1 MRQESND
8 SSHLSSRSTSPAVSH
23 VHLPGHLA
31 YATIA
36 QLRLLA
42 SAAPRFSVV
51 SLVAAQIRT
60 AASLPARVQGE
71 GGGLNLFLEIAQT
84 HANCNFYQFTP
95 VRLSEGR
102 ALAHPPD

>member
-1 MRQESND
+1 MY
-8 SSHLSSRSTSPAVSH
+8 
-23 VHLPGHLA
+23 LPGDLA

-60 AASLPARVQGE
+60 AASLPARVQG
-71 GGGLNLFLEIAQT
+71 GGLNLFLEIAPT

-95 VRLSEGR
+95 VRFSEGR
-102 ALAHPPD
+102 VLAQSRPIRAGHQCRQ